1 MPSRTLTNRLALLLL
16 TVIAGCRT
24 SRFPQYPPGYREYAY
39 VANSGGDTVS
49 VLDLVHLRPQATL
62 LVGPHP
68 TAVLASP
75 AVNEVYVA
83 VSGSKGVNGGR
94 GSLAIVDAET
104 NRIVARLPLGVQPS
118 AMAVDDDHLYVA
130 NAGANNISVI
140 DLHTRKLLG
149 VVGVGEHPAALAI
162 SPDRG
167 TLIVANRGADSI
179 SLLSLNRNL
188 PTLRATFNGCP
199 GASSLAVLPDSSKVL
214 VACTG
219 GHQVMVVGLQASPG
233 RRARPEPVGDRL
245 LTFLDVGSRP
255 VHLALKPD
263 GGEIFVSNQGSDTL
277 SEIATGTSE
286 VGGAS
291 LIGASPVFAIASQ
304 DNALLW
310 VANQDADTV
319 AVYSI
324 DDGKLINTVHTGSA
338 PGTLAFSAD
347 GHLLLAADVR
357 SGDVSVLRTFSR
369 DLHRR
374 PVYGT
379 LFTLLASGPSPSAI
393 AVKAFTIR

>member
-1 MPSRTLTNRLALLLL
+1 MPSCTRFTRFALLLL
-16 TVIAGCRT
+16 TLLAGCRT
-24 SRFPQYPPGYREYAY
+24 GHFPEYPPGYREYAY
-39 VANSGGDTVS
+39 VVNNGGDTVS
-49 VLDLVHLRPQATL
+49 VLDLVHLRSQATL

-68 TAVLASP
+68 TAVLAS
-75 AVNEVYVA
+75 ADVNEVYVA
-83 VSGSKGVNGGR
+83 VSGSNGVSEGR

-104 NRIVARLPLGVQPS
+104 NRIVARLPLGVHPS
-118 AMAVDDDHLYVA
+118 AMATDGPRLYVA
-130 NAGANNISVI
+130 NAGSNNVSVI
-140 DLHTRKLLG
+140 DLHTRKVLG
-149 VVGVGEHPAALAI
+149 VVGVGEQPEALAVAPGG
-162 SPDRG
+162 S

-179 SLLSLNRNL
+179 SLLQLNRGL

-199 GASSLAVLPDSSKVL
+199 EAGSLAVLPDSSKVL

-219 GHQVMVVGLQASPG
+219 GHHVMVVGLQSSPG
-233 RRARPEPVGDRL
+233 RRARPTPAKDRL

-263 GGEIFVSNQGSDTL
+263 GGEVFVSNQGSDTL

-291 LIGASPVFAIASQ
+291 LIGASPVFAVASQ

-310 VANQDADTV
+310 VANGDADTV

-324 DDGKLINTVHTGSA
+324 DDGKLINTVHTGA
-338 PGTLAFSAD
+338 GPGALAFSAD
-347 GHLLLAADVR
+347 GHLLLAADTR

-379 LFTLLASGPSPSAI
+379 LFTLLASGPSPGAI
-393 AVKAFTIR
+393 AVKAFTVR

>member
-1 MPSRTLTNRLALLLL
+1 MPSRTRTTRLALLLL
-16 TVIAGCRT
+16 TLIAGCRT
-24 SRFPQYPPGYREYAY
+24 SRFPDYPPGYREYAY

-49 VLDLVHLRPQATL
+49 VLDLVHLRPQSTL

-83 VSGSKGVNGGR
+83 VSGVSGGR

-118 AMAVDDDHLYVA
+118 AMAEDGDRLYVA
-130 NAGANNISVI
+130 NAGANNITVI
-140 DLHTRKLLG
+140 DLHTRKVLG
-149 VVGVGEHPAALAI
+149 VAGVGEQPAALAI
-162 SPDRG
+162 SPNRE
-167 TLIVANRGADSI
+167 TLIVANRAAGSL

-199 GASSLAVLPDSSKVL
+199 GAGSLAVLPDSSKVL

-219 GHQVMVVGLQASPG
+219 GHQVMVVGLQAAPG
-233 RRARPEPVGDRL
+233 KRARTAPAGDRL
-245 LTFLDVGSRP
+245 LTFLDVGRRP

-263 GGEIFVSNQGSDTL
+263 GGELFVSNQGSDTL